1 MLKPSKKEKSVLEKI
16 TRSDK
21 ISIDDDRKVEFDDRT
36 TLADENTFL
45 FDIQQ
50 SRTNMFRKDP
60 DYKRIL
66 DRLDIS
72 PQLRILKQNRCVWKL
87 QKPTKLAEE

>member
-1 MLKPSKKEKSVLEKI
+1 MYKRQTNPEDNKSSLSMLKPSKQEESVLDKI
-16 TRSDK
+16 TSSDK

-45 FDIQQ
+45 FDFQQ
-50 SRTNMFRKDP
+50 SWTIMFRKDP

-66 DRLDIS
+66 YSLDIS
-72 PQLRILKQNRCVWKL
+72 PQLRILK
-87 QKPTKLAEE
+87 